1 METNSDIDLENGLNH
16 LEHEAHEQEAK
27 EGELYQHIEP
37 DIKPDPDPDPEPEPA
52 FKSEQA
58 MAMFVATVCD
68 LVASRRGDHW
78 QLAAEEAKACGEA
91 YGALI
96 DAYLPAQTLGP
107 GVMAITV
114 TALVFGP
121 RIQQDRALAKAAK
134 AEPEPAKEPEPEP
147 ESTPV
152 TVDG

>member
-1 METNSDIDLENGLNH
+1 MEANSDIDLENGLNH
-16 LEHEAHEQEAK
+16 LEHEARESEAK

-37 DIKPDPDPDPEPEPA
+37 DIKPDPEPEGEPEPV

-58 MAMFVATVCD
+58 MAMFVATVCE

-78 QLAAEEAKACGEA
+78 QLKPEEAKACGEA

-96 DAYLPAQTLGP
+96 DAYLPAESLGP

-121 RIQQDRALAKAAK
+121 RIQQDRVISQA
-134 AEPEPAKEPEPEP
+134 AEPEPAKEPEPE
-147 ESTPV
+147 SKPV